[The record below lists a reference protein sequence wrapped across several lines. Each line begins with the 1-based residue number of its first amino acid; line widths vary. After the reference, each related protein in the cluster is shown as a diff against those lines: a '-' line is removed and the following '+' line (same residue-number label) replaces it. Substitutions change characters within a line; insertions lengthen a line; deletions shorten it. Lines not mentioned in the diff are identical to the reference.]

1 MKIPFLSRP
10 PVDVPNGVVPS
21 ATQPK
26 YYEVWGEA
34 LESVQFLKK
43 LAVNLIFMNVLLL
56 ILLRHA
62 QQKPP
67 LVIRVDEVGKAEPIK
82 DVNATYRV
90 TKPEVL
96 NFTKLF
102 MKYFLERN
110 FYTWKDNLVEAG
122 NMMTPEYRE
131 RANKE
136 VNLSEEARA
145 VEANKL
151 TSKLNFSDIEVSRET
166 TDSIIVE
173 LKGWRQ
179 ITSYDDPRFLKE
191 TIFEGE
197 MALMKV
203 PRTTDTPYGLLVD
216 SYKETVFKNE

>member
-1 MKIPFLSRP
+1 MKWPFSTVAP
-10 PVDVPNGVVPS
+10 ATASQPS
-21 ATQPK
+21 AGQPK
-26 YYEVWGEA
+26 YYEAWGEA
-34 LESVQFLKK
+34 LDSLQFLKR
-43 LAVNLIFMNVLLL
+43 LAICLVFMNVLLM

-67 LVIRVDEVGKAEPIK
+67 LVIRVDEIGKAEPIK

-122 NMMTPEYRE
+122 NMMTPEFRDKS
-131 RANKE
+131 NKE
-136 VNLSEEARA
+136 INLSAEASA
-145 VEANKL
+145 VETNKL
-151 TSKLNFSDIEVSRET
+151 TSKLNFSEIEVGRET
-166 TDSIIVE
+166 TDNIIVA

-179 ITSYDDPRFLKE
+179 IASYNDPKFLKE

-197 MALMKV
+197 IVLKKV
-203 PRTTDTPYGLLVD
+203 PRTVDMPYGLLVD

>member
-1 MKIPFLSRP
+1 MAK
-10 PVDVPNGVVPS
+10 VPKD
-21 ATQPK
+21 AEPK

-43 LAVNLIFMNVLLL
+43 LAVCLIFMNVLLL

-110 FYTWKDNLVEAG
+110 FYTWKENLAEAG
-122 NMMTPEYRE
+122 AMMTPEFKDK
-131 RANKE
+131 ANKE
-136 VNLSEEARA
+136 VNLSEEANA
-145 VEANKL
+145 VETNKL
-151 TSKLNFSDIEVSRET
+151 TSKLNFSNIEVSREN
-166 TDSIIVE
+166 TDLIIVA

-179 ITSYDDPRFLKE
+179 MTSYNDPHFLKE

-197 MALMKV
+197 MVLKKV
-203 PRTTDTPYGLLVD
+203 PRTVDTPYGLLVD

>member
-10 PVDVPNGVVPS
+10 SIS
-21 ATQPK
+21 ASNSAPK

-43 LAVNLIFMNVLLL
+43 LAVSLIFVNVLLL

-122 NMMTPEYRE
+122 NMMTPDYRD

-136 VNLSEEARA
+136 INLSEEANA
-145 VEANKL
+145 VETNKL
-151 TSKLNFSDIEVSRET
+151 TSKLNFSNVEVSRET
-166 TDSIIVE
+166 TDSIIVA

-179 ITSYDDPRFLKE
+179 ITSYNDSKFLKE

-197 MALMKV
+197 VVLKKV
-203 PRTTDTPYGLLVD
+203 PRTVETPYGLLVD

>member
-1 MKIPFLSRP
+1 MKWPFVKSGTIAASQP
-10 PVDVPNGVVPS
+10 
-21 ATQPK
+21 ATGQPK
-26 YYEVWGEA
+26 YYEAWGEA

-43 LAVNLIFMNVLLL
+43 LTVCLIFMNLLL
-56 ILLRHA
+56 LVLLRHA

-90 TKPEVL
+90 SKPEVL

-122 NMMTPEYRE
+122 NMMTPEFRE
-131 RANKE
+131 KANKE
-136 VNLSEEARA
+136 VNLSEEANA
-145 VEANKL
+145 VEINKL
-151 TSKLNFSDIEVSRET
+151 TSKLNFSNIEVSRDT
-166 TDSIIVE
+166 ADHIIVA

-179 ITSYDDPRFLKE
+179 ITSYNDPRFLKE

-197 MALMKV
+197 MVLKKV
-203 PRTTDTPYGLLVD
+203 GRTAETPYGLLVD